1 MVIDFLSKESINGLK
16 SFGECDK
23 MSMHY
28 KMVNGEIYRI
38 RCEALGTAAELS
50 IACYGNPNGWEHV
63 TILEDK

>member
-1 MVIDFLSKESINGLK
+1 MVIDFLSSEAIDELK
-16 SFGECDK
+16 SCGECDK

-38 RCEALGTAAELS
+38 RREYLGTVAEFS
-50 IACYGNPNGWEHV
+50 TACYGNPNGWERI

>member
-1 MVIDFLSKESINGLK
+1 MAIDFLSSEAIEKLK
-16 SFGECDK
+16 SCGECDK

-38 RCEALGTAAELS
+38 RSDYLGTADEFS
-50 IACYGNPNGWEHV
+50 TACYGNPNVWERV

>member
-1 MVIDFLSKESINGLK
+1 MVIDFLSSEAIDELK
-16 SFGECDK
+16 SCGECDK

-38 RCEALGTAAELS
+38 QREALGTTAEFS
-50 IACYGNPNGWEHV
+50 IACYGNPNGWGRI

>member
-1 MVIDFLSKESINGLK
+1 MVIDFLSSEAIDELK

-38 RCEALGTAAELS
+38 RREYLGTAAGVPVD
-50 IACYGNPNGWEHV
+50 IAGFQHV
-63 TILEDK
+63 SEVVRI

>member
-1 MVIDFLSKESINGLK
+1 MVIDFLSAEAIEELRSR
-16 SFGECDK
+16 GECDK

-38 RCEALGTAAELS
+38 QRKALGTTAEFPT
-50 IACYGNPNGWEHV
+50 ACYGNPNGWERV